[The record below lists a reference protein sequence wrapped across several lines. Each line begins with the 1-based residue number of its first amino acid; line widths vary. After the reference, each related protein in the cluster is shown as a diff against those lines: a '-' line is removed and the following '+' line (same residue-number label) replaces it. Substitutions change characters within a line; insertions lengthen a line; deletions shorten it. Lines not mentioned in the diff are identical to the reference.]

1 MYKSL
6 KAKRTQKH
14 LKEMNTTIQGLK
26 METEAIK
33 KTQTVRIP
41 EMKNSGMQ
49 TGIAEASL
57 ANITQEMEKVL
68 KTR

>member
-1 MYKSL
+1 
-6 KAKRTQKH
+6 
-14 LKEMNTTIQGLK
+14 